1 MYING
6 SLLTPCTTSKFLQL
20 EHDVRHLDVLL
31 VLILYRHLEDDILL
45 MIRNGLLADRFH
57 QLAQSTRFLSV
68 IDAAMTMR
76 HGDLLEPKPIFEFAG
91 RVEAGVE

>member
-1 MYING
+1 MYIDG
-6 SLLTPCTTSKFLQL
+6 SLLTPCTSTYAIANATIASRFLQL

-57 QLAQSTRFLSV
+57 
-68 IDAAMTMR
+68 
-76 HGDLLEPKPIFEFAG
+76 
-91 RVEAGVE
+91 